1 MILQNL
7 PNRKIE
13 KARECKPGIVID
25 FTISEKSA
33 RFSQTFAPK
42 SSFSSMF
49 DYDLFPITDVFSSPV
64 HKPQENFTD
73 WTNSDMSMP
82 GYERPT
88 SSQPFIDFGADTV
101 NFEEAFKM
109 SVAKEPERRKF
120 VTPVIEAPVAPKRKR
135 PVKRIRNVFR
145 PFVSVEAAEMTVQQ
159 LRALSANY
167 GL

>member
-1 MILQNL
+1 
-7 PNRKIE
+7 
-13 KARECKPGIVID
+13 
-25 FTISEKSA
+25 
-33 RFSQTFAPK
+33 
-42 SSFSSMF
+42 MF

-73 WTNSDMSMP
+73 WTNNDMSMP
-82 GYERPT
+82 GYERPA

-109 SVAKEPERRKF
+109 TVSKEPERKKL
-120 VTPVIEAPVAPKRKR
+120 VTPVILEPERKKLVTPVIKAPAPPKRKC
-135 PVKRIRNVFR
+135 PVKRMRNVFR